1 MEDRLSRMRLM
12 VGEKGIKTLKKSHV
26 CVVGCGA
33 VGSFAL
39 EALARSGIGHLSLID
54 FDTVSISN
62 INRQILALHS
72 TLGQKKVD
80 VAKARIL
87 DIAPEIKVD
96 TYEILIN
103 QKTVQSLVDLKPD
116 FVVDAIDSLNPKVC
130 LIETLVKNKIPF
142 VSCMGAALKTK
153 ANLIQV
159 EKMKK
164 TKNDSLAAF
173 IRKYLRRRNVDLNF
187 KVVYSPELTQDK
199 SKLALP
205 ENAPEKGRMRH
216 HMGSLPTITGI
227 FGLTCAQVVLDYL
240 LTSSNKTI
248 S

>member
-12 VGEKGIKTLKKSHV
+12 VGEKGLKTLKKSHV

-33 VGSFAL
+33 VGGFAV
-39 EALARSGIGHLSLID
+39 EALARAGIGHLSLID
-54 FDTVSISN
+54 FDTVGISN

-72 TLGQKKVD
+72 TLNQKKVD
-80 VAKARIL
+80 VAKARIS

-96 TYEILIN
+96 TYDLLIN
-103 QKTVQSLVDLKPD
+103 QKTVQTLVDLKPD

-153 ANLIQV
+153 PNLIQV

-164 TKNDSLAAF
+164 TKNDPLAAF
-173 IRKYLRRRNVDLNF
+173 IRKYLRRRGIDLNF
-187 KVVYSPELTQDK
+187 SVVYSPELVQDK

-205 ENAPEKGRMRH
+205 ESVPEKGRTRH
-216 HMGSLPTITGI
+216 QMGSLPTITGI

>member
-12 VGEKGIKTLKKSHV
+12 VGEKGLETLRKSHV

-33 VGSFAL
+33 VGGYAL
-39 EALARSGIGHLSLID
+39 EALARAGIGHLSLID
-54 FDTVSISN
+54 FDTVTISN

-96 TYEILIN
+96 TYDLLIT
-103 QKTVQSLVDLKPD
+103 QKTVQTLADLKPD

-130 LIETLVKNKIPF
+130 LIETLLKNKIPF

-153 ANLIQV
+153 PNLIQV

-164 TKNDSLAAF
+164 TKNDPLAAF
-173 IRKYLRRRNVDLNF
+173 IRKYLRRRCVDLNF
-187 KVVYSPELTQDK
+187 PVVYSPELVQDK

-205 ENAPEKGRMRH
+205 DTIPEKGRVRH
-216 HMGSLPTITGI
+216 QMGSLPTITGI

>member
-1 MEDRLSRMRLM
+1 MEYRLSRMRLM
-12 VGEKGIKTLKKSHV
+12 VGEKGLKVLKKSHV

-33 VGSFAL
+33 VGGYAL
-39 EALARSGIGHLSLID
+39 EALARGGIGHLSLVD
-54 FDTVSISN
+54 FDEVSISN

-80 VAKARIL
+80 VAKVRIL
-87 DIAPEIKVD
+87 DIAPENKVD
-96 TYEILIN
+96 TYDLLIN
-103 QKTVQSLVDLKPD
+103 QQTVQKLVDLKPD

-153 ANLIQV
+153 PNLIQV

-164 TKNDSLAAF
+164 TKNDPLAAF
-173 IRKYLRRRNVDLNF
+173 IRKYLRRRGVDLNF
-187 KVVYSPELTQDK
+187 PVVYSPELVQDK

-205 ENAPEKGRMRH
+205 ENIPEKGRARH
-216 HMGSLPTITGI
+216 QMGSLPTITGI

>member
-12 VGEKGIKTLKKSHV
+12 VGEKGLKILKKSHV

-33 VGSFAL
+33 VGGYVL
-39 EALARSGIGHLSLID
+39 EALARGGIGHLSLID
-54 FDTVSISN
+54 FDEVSVSN

-80 VAKARIL
+80 VAKARIK
-87 DIAPEIKVD
+87 DIAPDIKAD
-96 TYEILIN
+96 TYEMLIN
-103 QKTVQSLVDLKPD
+103 QKTVHEIFKIKPD

-130 LIETLVKNKIPF
+130 LIETLVQNKIPF

-153 ANLIQV
+153 PNLIQV
-159 EKMKK
+159 EKMEK
-164 TKNDSLAAF
+164 TKNDPLAAF

-187 KVVYSPELTQDK
+187 PVVYSPELVQDK

-205 ENAPEKGRMRH
+205 ENLPEKGRVRH
-216 HMGSLPTITGI
+216 QMGSLPTITGI
-227 FGLTCAQVVLDYL
+227 FGLTCAQVALDEL
-240 LTSSNKTI
+240 LSKHI
-248 S
+248 